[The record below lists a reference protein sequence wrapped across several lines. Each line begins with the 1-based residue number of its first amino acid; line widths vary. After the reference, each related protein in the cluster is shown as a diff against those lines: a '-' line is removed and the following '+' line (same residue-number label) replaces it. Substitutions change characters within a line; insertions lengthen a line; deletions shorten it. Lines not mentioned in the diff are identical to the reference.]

1 MRIVIVL
8 LFLLNTVYGYEPVQ
22 PIPKKIK
29 YDREKAEL
37 GKLLFHDPILS
48 KDNRTSCSYCHDL
61 YNKCGTDHRPVAK
74 GFHDKEGKIN
84 TPTVFNVVFNF
95 RFFWDGR
102 AKSLKEQ
109 IYGPIQNPIEMNM
122 KLEEVVQRLEKHPI
136 YRKKFKKI
144 YKTDKIR
151 FDMVA
156 DAIAE
161 FEKAL
166 ITPNSKFDRFL
177 RGEVKL
183 SEKEMEGYKLFKK
196 LGCITCHN
204 GINLGGN
211 SFQKVG
217 VVKEYPWKP
226 DNPDRY
232 RITKNEFDK
241 NVYRVP
247 TLRNIDCTYPYYHDG
262 SIKTLEEAVQDMAY
276 YNLGFRLT
284 EEELEKIIA
293 FLKTLRGELPEIL
306 RGDTTQ

>member
-1 MRIVIVL
+1 MRIIIVL
-8 LFLLNTVYGYEPVQ
+8 LFLLNTAYGYEPVQ
-22 PIPKKIK
+22 PVPKKIK

-74 GFHDKEGKIN
+74 GCHDKRGKVN
-84 TPTVFNVVFNF
+84 TPTVLNAVFNF

-109 IYGPIQNPIEMNM
+109 IYGPIQNPKEMNM
-122 KLEEVVQRLEKHPI
+122 KLEEVVKRIEKHPV
-136 YRKKFKKI
+136 YSRKFRKI
-144 YKTDKIR
+144 YNTNKIT
-151 FDMVA
+151 FDMIA

-166 ITPNSKFDRFL
+166 ITPDSKFDRFL
-177 RGEVKL
+177 RGETKL

-204 GINLGGN
+204 GVNLGGN

-232 RITKNEFDK
+232 RITKKEFDK

-247 TLRNIDCTYPYYHDG
+247 VLRNIDCTYPYFHDG
-262 SIKTLEEAVQDMAY
+262 SIQTLEEAVQTMAY
-276 YNLGFRLT
+276 YNLGFRLPQD
-284 EEELEKIIA
+284 ELEKIIA

-306 RGDTTQ
+306 RGDNTQ

>member
-1 MRIVIVL
+1 MRIIIVL

-61 YNKCGTDHRPVAK
+61 YSKCGTDHRPVAK
-74 GFHDKEGKIN
+74 GFHDKKGKVN
-84 TPTVFNVVFNF
+84 TPTVFNAVFNF

-122 KLEEVVQRLEKHPI
+122 KLEEVVKRIEKHPV
-136 YRKKFKKI
+136 YSRKFRKI
-144 YKTDKIR
+144 YNTNKIT
-151 FDMVA
+151 FDMIA

-166 ITPNSKFDRFL
+166 ITPDSKFDRFL
-177 RGEVKL
+177 RGETKL

-204 GINLGGN
+204 GVNLGGN

-247 TLRNIDCTYPYYHDG
+247 VLRNIDCTYPYFHDG
-262 SIKTLEEAVQDMAY
+262 SIKTLEEAVQTMAY
-276 YNLGFRLT
+276 YNLGFRLPQD
-284 EEELEKIIA
+284 ELEKIIA

-306 RGDTTQ
+306 RGDNTQ